1 MLLLR
6 PIGRGNWTPLIVAI
20 EGKRAAPMLVRRGD
34 RLPIGG
40 VVYRVAKVLP

>member
-1 MLLLR
+1 MLILR
-6 PIGRGNWTPLIVAI
+6 PVGRGNWAVTVLSI

-34 RLPIGG
+34 RLPLGG

>member
-1 MLLLR
+1 MLILR
-6 PIGRGNWTPLIVAI
+6 PIGRGNWTPLIVAV
-20 EGKRAAPMLVRRGD
+20 EGKRAAPMLVHLNN